1 MANISGSLLNSV
13 LPARNPVAEGMG
25 GNPHRDPAEWL
36 RRLYYE
42 GIVPEYNG
50 PPKNRVIP
58 EPRMPKF
65 PRPRLPDRPWN
76 QMPSI
81 EDLLRKRM
89 ELRKRQER
97 ERELLEQ
104 RIREMQPG
112 DYIPDTL
119 NRLPAGSPR
128 SFQGGYI
135 LPGGVLAT
143 MA

>member
-25 GNPHRDPAEWL
+25 GNPHRDPPEWL

-50 PPKNRVIP
+50 PPKNQVIP

-65 PRPRLPDRPWN
+65 PRPRLPTNPWD

-81 EDLLRKRM
+81 KDLLRQRQ
-89 ELRKRQER
+89 ELRERQER